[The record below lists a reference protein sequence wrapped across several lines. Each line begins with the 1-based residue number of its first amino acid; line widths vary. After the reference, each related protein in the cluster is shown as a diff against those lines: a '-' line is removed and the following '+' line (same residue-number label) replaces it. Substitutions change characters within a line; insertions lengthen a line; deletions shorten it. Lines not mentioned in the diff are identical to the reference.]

1 MSLVGGYGIKGM
13 KRRSYSVRAASKE
26 RRFYRSQF
34 SPAKRGRKPK
44 CPEGQKPD
52 YRKSR
57 NESGCR
63 YKIIPARN
71 SRPLE
76 SPGVEL
82 MGHRIHVLNEKS
94 AGGKPKGSL
103 YYIQKG
109 PHTSE
114 KIYKKSWNKTLKK
127 AWDERP

>member
-1 MSLVGGYGIKGM
+1 MLGGYGVKGM

-44 CPEGQKPD
+44 CPEGQRPD

-63 YKIIPARN
+63 YKILPERN
-71 SRPLE
+71 SRPSE
-76 SPGVEL
+76 SPGVKL

-94 AGGKPKGSL
+94 AGGKRKGSL
-103 YYIQKG
+103 YYVHNG
-109 PHTSE
+109 E
-114 KIYKKSWNKTLKK
+114 KIYKKSWNKTLQR
-127 AWDERP
+127 AWDERV